1 MINILDKD
9 DLDNKNNTDIDLTY
23 LFNFFKR
30 KKKDILIFTGLSSI
44 IGGLFA
50 FQLKPIYEGDFSIM
64 NNANEEL
71 LAVFANE
78 LRNKYNYQNKPTGN
92 LQFRAKQ
99 KIILDK
105 PFILKPV
112 FDKYLKNKKNQ
123 ELDFD
128 SWSKNL
134 TLKYD
139 DDTNIISVSFKDE
152 NKKLLLETLNNLK
165 KEYEKL
171 LSYNQENLLKK
182 TKKIIKSLY
191 LIQKLDK
198 EIVINK
204 ELKIRFSK
212 ILEKE
217 LFNSNSNINNY
228 NYLAN
233 QIITELNRQSI
244 DFEEYKNILDRLLI
258 MENQSPSSLTISE
271 IGIRREIYKISRFRL
286 LINITLFSFLLIVI
300 LLISIE
306 KKSNKIYDFEILNS
320 IINTNYL
327 GDLYFIDQK
336 NSKVFLRKILSKI
349 NKNYNLGL
357 LRADSIGQ
365 ESSKIFKFLN
375 ELDNNLKQIDLSN
388 LSNIDNFD
396 KIIVV
401 ASNRSSTFKDL
412 ELLNNFIYI
421 NKEKINGWVFIK

>member
-1 MINILDKD
+1 MIDNLDKD
-9 DLDNKNNTDIDLTY
+9 DLDNRSNSDIDLTY

-30 KKKDILIFTGLSSI
+30 KKKDILIFTSLSSI

-50 FQLKPIYEGDFSIM
+50 FQLKPIYVGDFSIM

-78 LRNKYNYQNKPTGN
+78 LRNKYNFQNKPKGI

-99 KIILDK
+99 KIILQ
-105 PFILKPV
+105 PV
-112 FDKYLKNKKNQ
+112 FDKYLKNQKNQ

-139 DDTNIISVSFKDE
+139 DDTNIISVSFQDE

-171 LSYNQENLLKK
+171 LSNNQETLLKN
-182 TKKIIKSLY
+182 TKKIIRSLY

-198 EIVINK
+198 EILINK
-204 ELKIRFSK
+204 ELKLGFSK
-212 ILEKE
+212 MLEKE
-217 LFNSNSNINNY
+217 LLNSNLNNY
-228 NYLAN
+228 NYLAS
-233 QIITELNRQSI
+233 QIITELNKNSR
-244 DFEEYKNILDRLLI
+244 DLEEYKNILDRILI
-258 MENQSPSSLTISE
+258 MGNQSPSSITISE
-271 IGIRREIYKISRFRL
+271 IDIRNEIYKISKFRL
-286 LINITLFSFLLIVI
+286 LINTTLFSFLLIVI

-306 KKSNKIYDFEILNS
+306 KISKKIYDFEILNA

-327 GDLYFIDQK
+327 GDLYFFDQK
-336 NSKVFLRKILSKI
+336 NSKEFLKKILSKI
-349 NKNYNLGL
+349 NKNCNLGL
-357 LRADSIGQ
+357 LRADSISQ

-396 KIIVV
+396 KIVVV
-401 ASNRSSTFKDL
+401 ASNRTSTFKDL
-412 ELLNNFIYI
+412 ELLNNFMYI